1 VVEVKD
7 IVALKEVKDDLD
19 KGEEFYDFLSK
30 GKGDYF
36 REQIILDIKSIKH
49 SAGVHAKQ
57 FGYFRKLSKKF
68 PYAIYY
74 DIIENIVVI
83 VAVLDM
89 RVEPNKTRKNITNRN
104 I

>member
-1 VVEVKD
+1 VIEVND
-7 IVALKEVKDDLD
+7 IVAIKEVKDDLD
-19 KGEEFYDFLSK
+19 KGEAFYNFLSM

-36 REQIILDIKSIKH
+36 REQIISDIISIKH
-49 SAGVHAKQ
+49 SAGVHTKQ
-57 FGYFRKLSKKF
+57 FGYYRKLSKKF

-74 DIIENIVVI
+74 DIIDNIVVI

-89 RVEPNKTRKNITNRN
+89 RIDPDKTHISITKRS